1 MLRFRTLSLLSAV
14 LVLGACSETS
24 APSGPT
30 DSDATLR
37 RSEASAARSSY
48 VGETSAPRAAGQR
61 VEHSLSC
68 NFAGTCIQIHP
79 HYFNGTSRVYS
90 QADMNR
96 TGCGVFV
103 RFYRNG
109 NLVFTSGSGCF
120 GRNAIVFYAVRGPSR
135 RGDVLCARWFNIGRT
150 ASASTRCQ
158 VR

>member
-1 MLRFRTLSLLSAV
+1 MPHYRILSLLSAA
-14 LVLGACSETS
+14 LVLGACSEKS

-30 DSDATLR
+30 ASNAAVQ
-37 RSEASAARSSY
+37 RSEASAAGSGY
-48 VGETSAPRAAGQR
+48 VGETRAPRAAGVQAQ
-61 VEHSLSC
+61 HFLSC
-68 NFAGTCIQIHP
+68 NTSGTCIQIHP
-79 HYFNGTSRVYS
+79 HYLNGTSRVYT

-96 TGCGVFV
+96 TGCGVYV

-120 GRNAIVFYAVRGPSR
+120 GRNAIVYYAVRGPSR

-150 ASASTRCQ
+150 ATASTRCQ